1 MPRLMIKS
9 NGDAIAVESF
19 DLKLGVNR
27 LGRTQDN
34 DLPIDRATVS
44 TLHCELIWMNDSV
57 VVRDRESTNG
67 TFIDGQRIQTAT
79 LEPGQTLRVGDVE
92 MFLDTAKASISV
104 PDLTPES
111 SRVDVAPPPGT
122 LACANHPAFAATYHC
137 PTCEKDFCEDCIRT
151 LKLLQGHVH
160 KLCPICSAHCKPI
173 VYHQKRKRRSLLQ
186 VVQNAFGFSD
196 KGTTQKM

>member
-27 LGRTQDN
+27 LGRTPDN

-44 TLHCELIWMNDSV
+44 TVHCEIIWMNDSV

-79 LEPGQTLRVGDVE
+79 LEPGQSLRVGDVE
-92 MFLDTAKASISV
+92 MFLDTAKASSSV
-104 PDLTPES
+104 PHLAPQS
-111 SRVDVAPPPGT
+111 STIAAPPP
-122 LACANHPAFAATYHC
+122 
-137 PTCEKDFCEDCIRT
+137 
-151 LKLLQGHVH
+151 
-160 KLCPICSAHCKPI
+160 
-173 VYHQKRKRRSLLQ
+173 
-186 VVQNAFGFSD
+186 
-196 KGTTQKM
+196 

>member
-27 LGRTQDN
+27 LGRTPDN

-44 TLHCELIWMNDSV
+44 TVHCEIIWMNDSV

-104 PDLTPES
+104 PNLAPES
-111 SRVDVAPPPGT
+111 SMIEVAPPPGT
-122 LACANHPAFAATYHC
+122 LPCANHPALAATYHC
-137 PTCEKDFCEDCIRT
+137 PKCEKDFCEDCVRT

-160 KLCPICSAHCKPI
+160 KLCPVCSAHCKPI